1 MAEYDGS
8 IKFSTKLDT
17 SEFKAGIEKLSSEV
31 STGFSTVSKSIQN
44 VSKTADKLSKNNS
57 LKSFSKE
64 FLKIGPT
71 VAEVGKSASKS
82 YQTMEKSV
90 DSFNNTTAKSGAA
103 MSDKFQ
109 TPVRSAVDASIG
121 KINELNSKMDGSL
134 GSAVKTAGGLF
145 DSFSQT
151 LIQASSTGMHPFS
164 EAIEAIGRNFS
175 GISGVINTCSTA
187 IQTYQTATSLANTV
201 SKTAEAISHL
211 RAAGATKL
219 QTVTALLTGTLTAE
233 STVTA
238 AKTVAEGAA
247 TAGTTA
253 HATAQTTLNAAMSAN
268 PIGLVVTG
276 LAALAVGIGTVTL
289 LTNQETEEERKHR
302 ESVEENIDATERL
315 RTANEQ
321 LSQTRESNVTGITS
335 EFTHAKK
342 LGGELKTI
350 VDKNGKIEEK
360 YRAHAQVILNELNPF
375 LGTEYDIVDG
385 TLQKSSELLDNLE
398 LFLEKQE
405 SQRLIES
412 VEPEN
417 TSAIKN
423 QTTAYENL
431 MNAKKNLNHESGQGV
446 VLESKYA
453 SACANS
459 TVLSGTYNE
468 CLLDGLETK
477 YDAKTVLNNFIS
489 DLNDET
495 EALRESARQYLENEK
510 KIPARVI
517 FLLYNF

>member
-17 SEFKAGIEKLSSEV
+17 SEFKSGIEKLSSEV
-31 STGFSTVSKSIQN
+31 STGFGTVTKSIQN

-71 VAEVGKSASKS
+71 AAEVGKSASKS

-201 SKTAEAISHL
+201 SKTAEAISLL

-247 TAGTTA
+247 AVGTEA
-253 HATAQTTLNAAMSAN
+253 HAVAQTTLNAAMRAN
-268 PIGLVVTG
+268 PIGFVVAG
-276 LAALAVGIGTVTL
+276 LAALTVGIVAA
-289 LTNQETEEERKHR
+289 KA
-302 ESVEENIDATERL
+302 ATEKSRQEFFNMGDAL
-315 RTANEQ
+315 DTA
-321 LSQTRESNVTGITS
+321 SQKFS
-335 EFTHAKK
+335 
-342 LGGELKTI
+342 
-350 VDKNGKIEEK
+350 
-360 YRAHAQVILNELNPF
+360 
-375 LGTEYDIVDG
+375 
-385 TLQKSSELLDNLE
+385 
-398 LFLEKQE
+398 
-405 SQRLIES
+405 
-412 VEPEN
+412 
-417 TSAIKN
+417 
-423 QTTAYENL
+423 
-431 MNAKKNLNHESGQGV
+431 
-446 VLESKYA
+446 
-453 SACANS
+453 
-459 TVLSGTYNE
+459 
-468 CLLDGLETK
+468 
-477 YDAKTVLNNFIS
+477 DAKTKADLTEDYAGKWR
-489 DLNDET
+489 DLNTAINDGSLSG
-495 EALRESARQYLENEK
+495 EALKEAEGKRKEYEQWFIENYGDYIDAEEQKNGIRQESIKKVEELSQKLSESTRIELENQALEMKRNFPELQEK
-510 KIPARVI
+510 VKHAKEMVEQLQNHNNELGNQNVAIQKVLIEWDKWDYSSHTQQENSEKEQA
-517 FLLYNF
+517 LLKKLSDEYGITKDSVDELN